1 MPVPSN
7 KLSHVVA
14 GAVLLAATLCCFHKL
29 ARHPDEILVGPQ
41 KRGHN
46 DLIDYFLPSRE
57 FAAKSIRDGEWPFWN
72 PSLCLGVPV
81 TGNPQSALYYPPNW
95 LTLAIPPQYSLSWL
109 LVAHHLFAGLGV
121 YFLVRRHRFSWGTG
135 VLGGV
140 VFLAAP
146 YLVAQSAE
154 GHFPQICAVAWAPWA
169 FLAYESLRSA
179 IRRPSNDNGQTT
191 PVASPARST
200 LALSFCLAM
209 SFFCGH
215 AQETYYLVLLLTGCM
230 LWDAI
235 TALWSA
241 DRRAAFSLPL
251 RWCQVGLFTAGLVAV
266 DLLPIFLHTRHT
278 LRPSAQQ
285 MREEFGRF
293 ALSAASLRDLLDPFA
308 NTRPESSAHNVVPF
322 WEGLCHFGVVPLALA
337 ALGMVLGCRRPISR
351 RMTVLWA
358 LTLLFA
364 FGSQTPIYNGLAAAV
379 PGMTWFRLPCRAL
392 FFTSLATAV
401 LAAVAAD
408 VIQRGLGTR
417 FRLIGGM
424 LVGGLVV
431 ACTAELTRFADQ
443 VTATARLVP
452 LAERD
457 PGLLAALGSNSPEAL
472 QRRVF
477 VMQALLS
484 DHDARANGIL
494 KAQGYEPAGPAKYLL
509 LSARMPREE
518 SKPLDP
524 MGFLP
529 AGIAGMDQ
537 PLLDLLAAQYA
548 LQVRK
553 PDDPPAAIAG
563 WRHVRSGSSVDAVRL
578 RGSNKRIAYTYD
590 LLQNEDALPRA
601 FVVGMGREI
610 SSLREFTDVLP
621 EMNFRQHVALARD
634 VLPEGNRATFAAAI
648 VVSENP
654 RSLEIE
660 AELDAP
666 GYLVLS
672 DLSFPGW
679 HAAVAG
685 QELPVLEANGFFRAV
700 PLPPGKHRV
709 QLKYQPQGLVIGAL
723 ITLLTI
729 CGITLLSLCR
739 SAPSSRE
746 STTTDRG
753 DLIAPPRERTSAV
766 RHRESAR
773 LGRELTAAQSVRVDD
788 DARPTDAAS
797 HGRTW
802 AFATAA
808 MTCLFLIAALLAWL
822 LESPN
827 YATLLEIEF
836 DTNRLT
842 LIDRAAL
849 LAAIAGKTLLA
860 GVPLVACVALL
871 HRWRWRRS
879 SGVLLLTG
887 LSGLLCW
894 LVLDLYLLKL
904 TGNHARDYLGFVLRP
919 QTWQWAGQDS
929 GISQKVLLLLG
940 ATTVA
945 TGCMLLPILL
955 LCARLHRSLGP
966 RGMRNTGLGLSA
978 VYLGS
983 LCACVPLFRMASAA
997 GGSVVQAVVRQLPWP
1012 PVSTEWWAPSRE
1024 QQGSYAELNS
1034 RLSTAYTSAY
1044 ECLRTAQPLDDSI
1057 IIPTSRRPNI
1067 VIFVLESLRHTALA
1081 EDTMPRLCRR
1091 AEQGLRCR
1099 QHYAGSNLSH
1109 YGLFSLL
1116 YGRSPLVFD
1125 QTLDA
1130 RVPPQLCHTL
1140 KQNGYAS
1147 SFITSGACDDWQRMG
1162 EFLNHRTFDR
1172 VMTHD
1177 DASWVD
1183 RDRKTLEL
1191 VQRTLRDAP
1200 ADQPQFVVAFLM
1212 CTHFNYEFPPE
1223 FAVNTPYAEDLSL
1236 LSLRNRTAVLNR
1248 YRNAAAFLD
1257 HAVDDTIA
1265 GLDLE
1270 QTLVAVTGDHGE
1282 SLMDDG
1288 MMFHGSKLSE
1298 IQTRV
1303 PFFLCGASIEP
1314 GDVALPTT
1322 HADLLPTI
1330 IGLLSE
1336 RQAWTA
1342 GCHGRSMIGRT
1353 PDRRSEHV
1361 LLMHGVFNLANLRT
1375 CERALFIDRDL
1386 RLSVQLWRNEPT
1398 VRVTAFVND
1407 RDQMLPTPEVSDER
1421 LNELVEAFSAEMSR
1435 YATVA
1440 PPVPA
1445 VASGQSG
1452 LRTDP
1457 PNEDRKAE
1465 LVIPSTN
1472 ADGSSDRT

>member
-1 MPVPSN
+1 MHAATPKSPAILPHLAAS
-7 KLSHVVA
+7 
-14 GAVLLAATLCCFHKL
+14 AVLLAATLCCFHKL
-29 ARHPDEILVGPQ
+29 ARHPDEVLVGPQ

-57 FAAKSIRDGEWPFWN
+57 FAAKSVRDGEWPFWN
-72 PSLCLGVPV
+72 ASLCLGVPV
-81 TGNPQSALYYPPNW
+81 TGNPQSALDYPPNW

-121 YFLVRRHRFSWGTG
+121 YFLARRHRCSWGSG

-179 IRRPSNDNGQTT
+179 VRRPSNECGEAA
-191 PVASPARST
+191 PLGSAARSA

-230 LWDAI
+230 LWDAVS
-235 TALWSA
+235 ALWSA
-241 DRRAAFSLPL
+241 NRRAVFALPL

-278 LRPSAQQ
+278 LRPSARQMQQ
-285 MREEFGRF
+285 EFGRF
-293 ALSAASLRDLLDPFA
+293 ALTTSSLRELLNPFA
-308 NTRPESSAHNVVPF
+308 SMRPELSANNIVPF

-337 ALGMVLGCRRPISR
+337 VVGVVLGCRRPISR
-351 RMTVLWA
+351 RMTVLWV

-392 FFTSLATAV
+392 FFTSFATAV
-401 LAAVAAD
+401 LAAAAAD
-408 VIQRGLGTR
+408 VIYRGMGAR
-417 FRLIGGM
+417 FRRFGGV
-424 LVGGLVV
+424 LVAGLVV
-431 ACTAELTRFADQ
+431 ACSAELTRFADQ

-457 PGLLAALGSNSPEAL
+457 PELLAALNTGPANGL
-472 QRRVF
+472 QHRVF
-477 VMQALLS
+477 GMQAVLS
-484 DHDARANGIL
+484 DRDALAHDIL
-494 KAQGYEPAGPAKYLL
+494 KTQGYEPAGPAKYLL
-509 LSARMPREE
+509 LSARMPREG

-529 AGIAGMDQ
+529 AGIAGMNQ
-537 PLLDLLAAQYA
+537 PLLDLLAVKHAM
-548 LQVRK
+548 QVRK
-553 PDDPPAAIAG
+553 PDDPPAVIEG
-563 WRHVRSGSSVDAVRL
+563 WRYVRSGSIVDAVRL

-601 FVVGMGREI
+601 FVVGQAREI

-621 EMNFRQHVALARD
+621 EMNFRQQVALARD
-634 VLPEGNRATFAAAI
+634 VLPEGNRATFAAANI
-648 VVSENP
+648 VSENP
-654 RSLEIE
+654 RSVEIE
-660 AELDAP
+660 TELDAP

-679 HAAVAG
+679 HVAVAG

-709 QLKYQPQGLVIGAL
+709 QLTFQPQGLVIGAL

-729 CGITLLSLCR
+729 IGITLLSLRR
-739 SAPSSRE
+739 SAPSARE
-746 STTTDRG
+746 STMTDR
-753 DLIAPPRERTSAV
+753 DDSIAPPERPSAV
-766 RHRESAR
+766 RRRESVR
-773 LGRELTAAQSVRVDD
+773 PGRELTAAQSLRIADD
-788 DARPTDAAS
+788 VPVAPVEPP
-797 HGRTW
+797 GRTW

-849 LAAIAGKTLLA
+849 LTAIGGKTLLA
-860 GVPLVACVALL
+860 GVPLVVIVALL
-871 HRWRWRRS
+871 HRMRWRRS

-904 TGNHARDYLGFVLRP
+904 TGNHAHDYFAFVLRP
-919 QTWQWAGQDS
+919 RTWQWAGQDS
-929 GISQKVLLLLG
+929 GILQKIMLLLG

-945 TGCMLLPILL
+945 IGCMLLPVLL
-955 LCARLHRSLGP
+955 LCTRLHRSLGP

-983 LCACVPLFRMASAA
+983 LCACVPLFRMTSPA

-1012 PVSTEWWAPSRE
+1012 PVSTDLWAQSDHHER
-1024 QQGSYAELNS
+1024 SWDELS
-1034 RLSTAYTSAY
+1034 GRLSTAYASAY
-1044 ECLRTAQPLDDSI
+1044 ESLRAPQPLDDSI
-1057 IIPTSRRPNI
+1057 VIPAARRPNI
-1067 VIFVLESLRHTALA
+1067 VVFVLESLRHTALA

-1130 RVPPQLCHTL
+1130 RIPPQLCHTL
-1140 KQNGYAS
+1140 KQNGYTT

-1162 EFLNHRTFDR
+1162 EFLNNRTFDR
-1172 VMTHD
+1172 VVTHD

-1191 VQRTLRDAP
+1191 VRRTLTDAP

-1212 CTHFNYEFPPE
+1212 STHFNYEFPPE
-1223 FAVNTPYAEDLSL
+1223 FAVHQPYAEDLSL

-1257 HAVDDTIA
+1257 HAVDETIA

-1303 PFFLCGASIEP
+1303 PFFLCGAGIEP
-1314 GDVALPTT
+1314 GGAPSPTT

-1330 IGLLSE
+1330 VGLLTG
-1336 RQAWTA
+1336 RQTRIA
-1342 GCHGRSMIGRT
+1342 GCHGQSMIGQA
-1353 PDRRSEHV
+1353 PDRVPEHV
-1361 LLMHGVFNLANLRT
+1361 LLMHGVFNLANARMCDRAVFVDKELRFS
-1375 CERALFIDRDL
+1375 L
-1386 RLSVQLWRNEPT
+1386 QLWRNEPN

-1407 RDQMLPTPEVSDER
+1407 RDQMLPAPDVSVER
-1421 LNELVEAFSAEMSR
+1421 LNDLVEAFSDEMTR
-1435 YATVA
+1435 YATVTPTA
-1440 PPVPA
+1440 AASA
-1445 VASGQSG
+1445 VASGQS
-1452 LRTDP
+1452 TSP
-1457 PNEDRKAE
+1457 A
-1465 LVIPSTN
+1465 
-1472 ADGSSDRT
+1472 GSSLAGPEG